1 MKIFAVQE
9 GRGLNASSILQ
20 VVDVSHNYYTKKGV
34 VLEVLKNLS
43 LELFYGEFL
52 GIVGQSGS
60 GKTTLLKIMAGL
72 IKPTSGKVLYKGKPI
87 NGPTPA
93 ISLVFQEPVLFP
105 WLTVLDNVMLA
116 LKRIENISKEEMKVK
131 AQSFLDMV
139 GLSGFEN
146 SYPGELSGGM
156 KQRVVLARAL
166 VTNPD
171 VLLMDE
177 PFSNLDPLTAVSLRR
192 EIDLLRQH
200 ETLPPSSVLLV
211 SHNVE
216 EIVELSDRVLVLTSR
231 PAQIAGEVSI
241 KMEKPRDRRSPQ
253 FYEYVDAIF
262 TLMS

>member
-1 MKIFAVQE
+1 MDDA
-9 GRGLNASSILQ
+9 ILK
-20 VVDVSHNYYTKKGV
+20 VVDVSHSYYTRKGS
-34 VLEVLKNLS
+34 VLEVIKNMS
-43 LELFYGEFL
+43 FDVKYGEFL

-72 IKPTSGKVLYKGKPI
+72 IKPLSGMVLYKGKPVT
-87 NGPTPA
+87 GPTPA

-105 WLTVLDNVMLA
+105 WLTVLENVVLA
-116 LKRIENISKEEMKVK
+116 LKRVENISKEEMIVK

-177 PFSNLDPLTAVSLRR
+177 PFSNLDPLTAISLRR
-192 EIDLLRQH
+192 EIDMLRQH
-200 ETLPPSSVLLV
+200 ETLPPTSVVLV

-231 PAQIAGEVSI
+231 PARVTGEIVI
-241 KMEKPRDRRSPQ
+241 DMQKPRDRRSPR

>member
-1 MKIFAVQE
+1 MKTSAVAE
-9 GRGLNASSILQ
+9 EKELDASPILQ
-20 VVDVSHNYYTKKGV
+20 VVNVSHSFFTKKGA
-34 VLEVLKNLS
+34 VLEVIRNMS
-43 LELFYGEFL
+43 LDLYYGEFL
-52 GIVGQSGS
+52 GVVGQSGS

-72 IKPTSGKVLYKGKPI
+72 IKPTDGKVLYKGKAV

-105 WLTVLDNVMLA
+105 WLTVLENVMLA
-116 LKRIENISKEEMKVK
+116 LKRVENISKEEMKIK

-231 PAQIAGEVSI
+231 PAQIAGEVKI
-241 KMEKPRDRRSPQ
+241 DMGKPRDRRSPR